1 MEKIDNNIQLAFLGG
16 MKAGLEA
23 LIHGL
28 EVVAE
33 NNNGQVSFE
42 FVKMVSAS
50 TIADVELKLSSM
62 ENGKGLIDVLNN
74 KSEWNEDLLWRM
86 ENIMNNGIYHIQ
98 DNKIYKMS
106 LDEPMKKIGVIA
118 SDEAI
123 MNIIDTVTEYMYCNW
138 GDCCMKEITWDEL
151 QKVRNEIKDNAM
163 DMIKANLDIKW

>member
-50 TIADVELKLSSM
+50 TIADVELKLSSI
-62 ENGKGLIDVLNN
+62 ENGKGLIDALNN
-74 KSEWNEDLLWRM
+74 KSEWNEDLLWKM
-86 ENIMNNGIYHIQ
+86 ENIMNNGLYHIQ

-106 LDEPMKKIGVIA
+106 LDEPMKKIGTVIN
-118 SDEAI
+118 DEAI
-123 MNIIDTVTEYMYCNW
+123 KNIIDTVTEYMYCNW
-138 GDCCMKEITWDEL
+138 VIVVWRKIWHGINYKRCVMKSKIMQWIWLKQIWT
-151 QKVRNEIKDNAM
+151 
-163 DMIKANLDIKW
+163 

>member
-1 MEKIDNNIQLAFLGG
+1 MVW
-16 MKAGLEA
+16 KAGLEA